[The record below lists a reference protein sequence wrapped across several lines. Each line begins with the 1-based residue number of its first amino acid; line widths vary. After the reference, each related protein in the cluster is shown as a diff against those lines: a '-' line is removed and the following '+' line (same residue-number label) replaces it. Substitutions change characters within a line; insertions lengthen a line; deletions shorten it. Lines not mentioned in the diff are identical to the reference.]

1 MERQIRKDANDSEA
15 RGARMLDYLGY
26 CFTPGNVRMRKSI
39 KQNFARKAKRIKSK
53 KRRKE
58 VLASYW
64 GWCKWADCRH
74 LWNVITDNDM
84 SFAEHGIVGRIETKD
99 GKKFFDME
107 KVNLEEIVKDDIT
120 ILDYESDVKTQY
132 GGGRCV
138 VKIIHQGSEK
148 KFITNS
154 FTIKAMLQQA
164 REQKLFPIQT
174 RVLKKPIEKGRYD
187 FYFE

>member
-1 MERQIRKDANDSEA
+1 
-15 RGARMLDYLGY
+15 
-26 CFTPGNVRMRKSI
+26 
-39 KQNFARKAKRIKSK
+39 
-53 KRRKE
+53 
-58 VLASYW
+58 
-64 GWCKWADCRH
+64 
-74 LWNVITDNDM
+74 M
-84 SFAEHGIVGRIETKD
+84 SFADHGIKGRIETKD

-120 ILDYESDVKTQY
+120 VIDYESDVKTQY

-138 VKIIHQGSEK
+138 VKIIHQGCEK

-154 FTIKAMLQQA
+154 FTIKAMLHQA
-164 REQKLFPIQT
+164 REMNLFPIDT